1 MLRLPAPA
9 KLNLFLHVTGRRADG
24 YHTLQTL
31 FQLLDYGDEL
41 GFSARSDGEVCLL
54 NPLPGVP
61 DADNLVLRA
70 AHALRRAT
78 GCTLGADITLTKRL
92 PAGGGLGGGSSDA
105 ATTLLGLNQLW
116 QLGLDLAALAA
127 IGVSLGADVPVFVHG
142 RSAWA
147 EGIGDVLTP
156 VDLDPAWYLVLC
168 PDCHVETAK
177 IFAHGELT
185 RDALPITIR
194 AFLRQGGENHC
205 QPVVEELYPG
215 VKKARQWLEEFAP
228 ARMTG
233 TGACVFARFD
243 SEVRARA
250 VLAGKPGMW
259 QGFVAR
265 GVNHSP
271 AHTALKLLTTTG
283 VSPSG

>member
-9 KLNLFLHVTGRRADG
+9 KLNLFLHITGRRTDG

-41 GFSARSDGEVCLL
+41 GFAPRTDGELRLL
-54 NPLPGVP
+54 DPLPGVP
-61 DADNLVLRA
+61 DSDNLVLRA

-78 GCTLGADITLTKRL
+78 GCALGADIALVKRL

-105 ATTLLGLNQLW
+105 ATALLGLNQVW
-116 QLGLDLAALAA
+116 NLGLDLDTLAA
-127 IGVSLGADVPVFVHG
+127 IGLPLGADIPVFVRG

-147 EGIGDVLTP
+147 EGVGELLTP
-156 VDLDPAWYLVLC
+156 VDLAPAWYLVLC
-168 PDCHVETAK
+168 PGCQVATAK
-177 IFAHGELT
+177 IFAHRELT

-194 AFLRQGGENHC
+194 AFLGQGGKNHC
-205 QPVVEELYPG
+205 QPVVEKLYPG
-215 VKKARQWLEEFAP
+215 VKKARQWLDTFSP
-228 ARMTG
+228 AQMTG

-250 VLAGKPGMW
+250 VLAEKPVMW
-259 QGFVAR
+259 QGFIAR
-265 GVNHSP
+265 GVNQSP
-271 AHTALKLLTTTG
+271 THTALKLLTTTG